1 MTMGLAISGTVHGAL
16 ILAIVMGLPWTTR
29 ETDRIDQAIS
39 VTLETLPVAQPTAP
53 TPSETP
59 VATVEPE
66 PEPEVMVEETPPEIA
81 PDIQMTDIAAMA
93 TPTFDATSVDRP
105 EAETVPEEAV
115 TDLVEDPSERDSD
128 PDLTALVEVLAQP
141 EVAVE
146 VEVLDEVAEVQ
157 ASVDAPVVTST
168 PSPQRPSAPQLSAGL
183 SPMTPPTAPRAPA
196 PPPPS
201 RPDPPPERVE
211 EEEEPSEPQ
220 ETEVAEAD
228 LGALRP
234 RPRPSRFEER
244 VEAMRLL
251 AKVERALEDEIRRLD
266 ENVAEPSPEPAPPT
280 ALPQGPPMTGAEK
293 DRLRVAVESCWNI
306 PVSIDGDT
314 DATVV
319 LVVDL
324 DPNGR
329 LVGTPRLLEPA
340 FLTDSRMEAAFDA
353 ARSSILR
360 CGRDGFELPP
370 EKYAEWRTIEFVF
383 DPSGGNGLSFRW

>member
-1 MTMGLAISGTVHGAL
+1 M
-16 ILAIVMGLPWTTR
+16 
-29 ETDRIDQAIS
+29 
-39 VTLETLPVAQPTAP
+39 
-53 TPSETP
+53 
-59 VATVEPE
+59 
-66 PEPEVMVEETPPEIA
+66 
-81 PDIQMTDIAAMA
+81 
-93 TPTFDATSVDRP
+93 
-105 EAETVPEEAV
+105 
-115 TDLVEDPSERDSD
+115 
-128 PDLTALVEVLAQP
+128 TALVEALAQP

-146 VEVLDEVAEVQ
+146 VEVLDEVAEVDT
-157 ASVDAPVVTST
+157 SVDAPVMTST
-168 PSPQRPSAPQLSAGL
+168 PSPQRPSAPQMSAGL

-201 RPDPPPERVE
+201 RPDPPPEQVE
-211 EEEEPSEPQ
+211 EDEPE
-220 ETEVAEAD
+220 ETEVAEAN

-329 LVGTPRLLEPA
+329 LVGSPRLLEPA

-370 EKYAEWRTIEFVF
+370 EKYTEWRTIEFVF